1 MKRNK
6 EWNKI
11 HKTARKRKG
20 REELKTNEGRK
31 DEEIYNNEK
40 KGKR

>member
-1 MKRNK
+1 MK
-6 EWNKI
+6 
-11 HKTARKRKG
+11 KRKE
-20 REELKTNEGRK
+20 RDELKTNEGRK